1 MANQGVRVPLVSEKR
16 SLGRSMLFLLRDLVI
31 IVLAALV
38 VSFLIKTFL
47 IRSFFI
53 PTESMESTL
62 ARDDRIIVSQLTP
75 GLVEL
80 NRGDVVVFVDPGGWL
95 SVQTGVSENDPISRV
110 LNAISLVVGLTS
122 PNDNEH
128 LVKRVIGM
136 PGDVVECCDELGAM
150 SVNGVTLS
158 EPYLALPEGVNKVSS
173 DDFSVTVPAQSLWVM
188 GDNRYNSADSRR
200 NTDKPGGGF
209 VPIANVVGRAV
220 VISWPSERWQWLG
233 NFPETFVGME
243 SRDPSRAAE

>member
-1 MANQGVRVPLVSEKR
+1 MTEKR
-16 SLGRSMLFLLRDLVI
+16 SLGRSLLLLARDLVV

-75 GLVEL
+75 GVVDI

-95 SVQTGVSENDPISRV
+95 SIQTGVSENDPLSRV
-110 LNAISLVVGLTS
+110 LNAISLVIGLTG

-128 LVKRVIGM
+128 LVKRVVGM

-150 SVNGVTLS
+150 TINGVPLS
-158 EPYLALPEGVNKVSS
+158 EPYILLPEGVNKVSS
-173 DDFSVTVPAQSLWVM
+173 DNFSVVVPADALWVM

-209 VPIANVVGRAV
+209 VPIANVVGRAI
-220 VISWPSERWQWLG
+220 VISWPSERWQWLE
-233 NFPETFVGME
+233 NFPETFVGIE
-243 SRDPSRAAE
+243 SRDPSRALE

>member
-1 MANQGVRVPLVSEKR
+1 MSEKR
-16 SLGRSMLFLLRDLVI
+16 SLGRSLLLLARDLVV

-75 GLVEL
+75 GVVDI

-95 SVQTGVSENDPISRV
+95 SIQTGVSENDPLSRV
-110 LNAISLVVGLTS
+110 LNAISLVIGLTG

-128 LVKRVIGM
+128 LVKRVVGM

-150 SVNGVTLS
+150 TINGVPLS
-158 EPYLALPEGVNKVSS
+158 EPYILLPEGVNKVSS
-173 DDFSVTVPAQSLWVM
+173 DNFSVVVPADALWVM

-209 VPIANVVGRAV
+209 VPIANVVGRAI
-220 VISWPSERWQWLG
+220 VISWPSERWQWLE
-233 NFPETFVGME
+233 NFPETFVGIE
-243 SRDPSRAAE
+243 SRDPSRALE

>member
-1 MANQGVRVPLVSEKR
+1 MPVSEKR
-16 SLGRSMLFLLRDLVI
+16 SLGRTIALLLRDLVV
-31 IVLAALV
+31 IVVAALL

-47 IRSFFI
+47 IRSFYI

-75 GLVEL
+75 GLIPL

-95 SVQTGVSENDPISRV
+95 SVQTGVSENDPLSRA
-110 LNAISLVVGLTS
+110 LNAISLVIGLTS

-136 PGDVVECCDELGAM
+136 PGDVIECCDDLGAM
-150 SVNGVTLS
+150 SINGVPLS
-158 EPYLALPEGVNKVSS
+158 EPYLELPEGVNKVSS
-173 DDFSVTVPAQSLWVM
+173 NDFTVTVPAGSLWVM

-209 VPIANVVGRAV
+209 VPIENVVGRAI

-233 NFPETFVGME
+233 NYPETFVGVE
-243 SRDPSRAAE
+243 SRDPSRPPE